1 MNELLKKVG
10 ETLFKNKQSVK
21 CVSLENEYI
30 TDLESAKEELDNAI
44 SNFSF
49 VTDPELI
56 DLYTYQ
62 IMAAQVKYNYHL
74 TRAKRHIS

>member
-10 ETLFKNKQSVK
+10 EALFKNKQSVK
-21 CVSLENEYI
+21 CVSSENEYI

-56 DLYTYQ
+56 DLYTYK